1 MLDGGKTLV
10 VFLGKNKSFEGK
22 VRFHMTKN
30 VTTSPFGKLS
40 VDEAKV
46 DESKQIH
53 FAKVE
58 KRVCTTGGGST
69 GTVRNL
75 CLREDTTKYLW
86 NLNVNS
92 AHYDP
97 KTRSMREDPLPV
109 AHPNEKFYEGD
120 NQYRNSG
127 QALEYK
133 DLNKHTQE
141 AFDKGQDVHIQASPS
156 QAELL
161 YKNFKIMKEKVRSQ
175 MKETILEKYG
185 NAADWDKLPREL
197 LLGQSEMQ
205 LEYDRA
211 GRIIKGQLL
220 FNSLIS
226 ISIDVFQQ
234 EAAFP
239 RSKYEE
245 DILINNHAT
254 VWGYKCCMQT
264 ILNSYCTGAA
274 GIEAAETANMKNF
287 RCHFRRLSC

>member
-1 MLDGGKTLV
+1 
-10 VFLGKNKSFEGK
+10 
-22 VRFHMTKN
+22 
-30 VTTSPFGKLS
+30 
-40 VDEAKV
+40 
-46 DESKQIH
+46 
-53 FAKVE
+53 
-58 KRVCTTGGGST
+58 
-69 GTVRNL
+69 
-75 CLREDTTKYLW
+75 
-86 NLNVNS
+86 
-92 AHYDP
+92 
-97 KTRSMREDPLPV
+97 MREDPLPV

-211 GRIIKGQLL
+211 GRIIKGQ
-220 FNSLIS
+220 
-226 ISIDVFQQ
+226 

-287 RCHFRRLSC
+287 SDRDRLTKQCVRS

>member
-1 MLDGGKTLV
+1 NPNLSLHQPFPYSCVQNIDH
-10 VFLGKNKSFEGK
+10 
-22 VRFHMTKN
+22 RF
-30 VTTSPFGKLS
+30 S

-109 AHPNEKFYEGD
+109 AHPNEKFYE
-120 NQYRNSG
+120 
-127 QALEYK
+127 
-133 DLNKHTQE
+133 
-141 AFDKGQDVHIQASPS
+141 
-156 QAELL
+156 
-161 YKNFKIMKEKVRSQ
+161 
-175 MKETILEKYG
+175 
-185 NAADWDKLPREL
+185 
-197 LLGQSEMQ
+197 
-205 LEYDRA
+205 
-211 GRIIKGQLL
+211 
-220 FNSLIS
+220 
-226 ISIDVFQQ
+226 

-287 RCHFRRLSC
+287 RPKKVVEPGDGDHVRDGSTFKILHQLNIRGPKDEEKMAVSGMYLRWPLEENNERNPARKGMNNGMQNNLTAQSNQVEKERPTTLRTARSWLILEITRRRSPIGSSILISSRIVF